1 MIRSFG
7 KAVDVP
13 PLIAKRY
20 AVEDRYDFVCR
31 EPENEASDVLIVMI
45 GDGRCRAFLAS

>member
-20 AVEDRYDFVCR
+20 AVEDRYDFR
-31 EPENEASDVLIVMI
+31 LS
-45 GDGRCRAFLAS
+45 